1 MKNLRYDGLNIKP
14 EEKKIVDEYFREID
28 EIIEEENISSYK
40 EVEGYSFGRIGNS
53 NFEKNILISTY
64 KMIFS
69 KDLGVVEKGKIFEV
83 FARSLFTSY
92 KKMTDRDEGV
102 FNFLAKFIEKFRLDT
117 IKSLNANT
125 MKALLKER
133 NIKGMMDLRQAISCF
148 MTTDIP
154 KKEYVKEKYEN
165 LGDLIDSLYVGS
177 DELSKSIAVFENFK
191 KDLNDEA
198 KKKIKI
204 FGREIRDNKYNDNNW
219 IFTLSTGLRPT
230 ILNKKSLGLN
240 DVIKVYKNHS
250 LGMSFLNF
258 IPYEKDFVIDPKEW
272 YKSNEEELLEELDKP
287 LNQRKDPLQLKGY
300 SLVNLGKNIK
310 KMDFNDFFNRSGVDE
325 FFRDLDME
333 NFFKSLDELIEYLP
347 DRDKEQF
354 LSPVLRN
361 YRLSTKFRYWNTKT
375 KKADDEMN
383 RDEYNKY
390 REERVKSLPVST
402 YNIRY
407 FMFSEF
413 LNGRFNNMNFYTL
426 MLFLKGN
433 FHYLSFSSHE
443 EEVESAG
450 EFGCEQLVYKLYFL
464 YEFASYF
471 EKLLLYLRDLIYE
484 DFHNIYF
491 VDSILVFLRDSTSL
505 SGRDEK
511 GQYERLYNE
520 IYNSLMVKFKELY
533 DYVEMEIAKDLA
545 WINEVIAIR
554 VEGGEEDFEDGDKP
568 IRMTG
573 LIERNGITR
582 RDLADRLGISRPI
595 LHKILTGKVD
605 GMSFVDFLLL
615 LKDYEATPY
624 EILPPRVAHGK
635 DKKMFY

>member
-1 MKNLRYDGLNIKP
+1 MKDLRYNGLDIKP

-53 NFEKNILISTY
+53 NFEKNILVSTY
-64 KMIFS
+64 KIIFS
-69 KDLGVVEKGKIFEV
+69 KDLDAMEKGKIFEV
-83 FARSLFTSY
+83 FVRGLFTGY
-92 KKMTDRDEGV
+92 KKMTARDERI
-102 FNFLAKFIEKFRLDT
+102 FSFLAKFVEKFRLDT
-117 IKSLNANT
+117 IKSLNENT

-133 NIKGMMDLRQAISCF
+133 DIKGMMNLRQAISCF
-148 MTTDIP
+148 MTTDVP
-154 KKEYVKEKYEN
+154 KKEYVEEKYEK
-165 LGDLIDSLYVGS
+165 LGDLIDSLYVGN
-177 DELSKSIAVFENFK
+177 DELSKSIAVFEDFK

-198 KKKIKI
+198 KKKIKT
-204 FGREIRDNKYNDNNW
+204 FGREVRNDKYNDNNW
-219 IFTLSTGLRPT
+219 LFTLSTGLRPT
-230 ILNKKSLGLN
+230 IMNKKSLGLN
-240 DVIKVYKNHS
+240 DVIRVYKNHS
-250 LGMSFLNF
+250 LEMSFLNF
-258 IPYEKDFVIDPKEW
+258 IPYEREFVVDPKEW
-272 YKSNEEELLEELDKP
+272 YKSNEEELLEDLEKP
-287 LNQRKDPLQLKGY
+287 LNQRKDPLQLNGY
-300 SLVNLGKNIK
+300 SLVNLGKNMK
-310 KMDFNDFFNRSGVDE
+310 KIDFKDFFNRSGVDE

-333 NFFKSLDELIEYLP
+333 NFFKSLDKLIEYLP

-471 EKLLLYLRDLIYE
+471 EELLLYLKDLIHE
-484 DFHNIYF
+484 NFNNIYF
-491 VDSILVFLRDSTSL
+491 VDSIMVFFRDSTSL

-511 GQYERLYNE
+511 GQYERIYNE

-533 DYVEMEIAKDLA
+533 DYVETETTKDLA
-545 WINEVIAIR
+545 WINEVISIR
-554 VEGGEEDFEDGDKP
+554 IEGGEEDFEDGDKP
-568 IRMTG
+568 VKMMG

-582 RDLADRLGISRPI
+582 RDLADRLGVSRPI
-595 LHKILTGKVD
+595 LHKILAGKVD

-615 LKDYEATPY
+615 LADYEATPY

>member
-1 MKNLRYDGLNIKP
+1 MKDLRYKGLNIKP

-28 EIIEEENISSYK
+28 EIIEEENISTYK

-53 NFEKNILISTY
+53 NFEKNILTSTY
-64 KMIFS
+64 KIIFS

-83 FARSLFTSY
+83 FARGLLSGY
-92 KKMTDRDEGV
+92 KKMNNRDERI
-102 FNFLAKFIEKFRLDT
+102 FNFMAKFIKKFRLDA
-117 IKSLNANT
+117 IKSLNENT
-125 MKALLKER
+125 MKALLKKR
-133 NIKGMMDLRQAISCF
+133 DIKGMMDLRQAISCF

-154 KKEYVKEKYEN
+154 KKEYAKKKYEK
-165 LGDLIDSLYVGS
+165 LGELIDVLYVGN
-177 DELSKSIAVFENFK
+177 DELIKSIDVFENFK
-191 KDLNDEA
+191 DDLNAEA
-198 KKKIKI
+198 IKKIKAY
-204 FGREIRDNKYNDNNW
+204 GRELRNNKYNDNNW
-219 IFTLSTGLRPT
+219 VFTLSTGIRPN
-230 ILNKKSLGLN
+230 IINKKRIGLN
-240 DVIKVYKNHS
+240 NVIKAYKNNS
-250 LGMSFLNF
+250 LEMSFLNF
-258 IPYEKDFVIDPKEW
+258 IPYENEFVIEPKEW
-272 YKSNEEELLEELDKP
+272 YKENEEKLLEELEKP
-287 LNQRKDPLQLKGY
+287 LNQRKDPPELNGY
-300 SLVNLGKNIK
+300 SLLRLINHTKRI
-310 KMDFNDFFNRSGVDE
+310 DFKDFLNRSGVYE
-325 FFRDLDME
+325 FFKDLDMDT
-333 NFFKSLDELIEYLP
+333 FFKSLDELIEYLP

-361 YRLSTKFRYWNTKT
+361 YRLSAKFKYWNTKT

-383 RDEYNKY
+383 RDEYEKY

-413 LNGRFNNMNFYTL
+413 LDGKFKNMNYYTL
-426 MLFLKGN
+426 MIFLKSN

-464 YEFASYF
+464 YEFASYI
-471 EKLLLYLRDLIYE
+471 EELLLHLKNLIYE

-491 VDSILVFLRDSTSL
+491 VDSILVFLRDATSL
-505 SGRDEK
+505 SGRDEE

-520 IYNSLMVKFKELY
+520 IYNALMVKFKELY
-533 DYVEMEIAKDLA
+533 DYVEIEIAKDLA
-545 WINEVIAIR
+545 WINEVISIR
-554 VEGGEEDFEDGDKP
+554 IEGGEEDFEDGDKP
-568 IRMTG
+568 VKMIG
-573 LIERNGITR
+573 LIEQNGITM

-595 LHKILTGKVD
+595 LHKILKGKVD

-615 LKDYEATPY
+615 LKDYESTPY